1 MGNKVS
7 KPVSIVVAALILLV
21 IIFVLRGSLRGP
33 MRVVLPQEGTNKE
46 YYSGTDDGENDAIN
60 RVDIRPATVQDAI
73 AVLRRP
79 QQYKRTVVIE
89 RYYSGGSCI
98 DMLEVFVDNG
108 WTRADLVKDGS
119 EKRHMISNGEVSYIW
134 YGSSKSYYAGA
145 AALSAD
151 EEQYIPTYEDI
162 LHMDVQR
169 IALADYCMLDTKNCI
184 YVETA
189 PDSAGY
195 VQRYWV
201 CVSDGLLVAAEK
213 ACGEDIVYRMAGMDT
228 DTETVMEDAFV
239 LPDGTQLHTP
249 YIKS

>member
-1 MGNKVS
+1 MGNKAS
-7 KPVSIVVAALILLV
+7 KSVSIVVAALILLV
-21 IIFVLRGSLRGP
+21 IVFMLRGSLRGP
-33 MRVVLPQEGTNKE
+33 ERVVLPQEVTNE
-46 YYSGTDDGENDAIN
+46 GVNSGTDDGENDVIN
-60 RVDIRPATVQDAI
+60 RVDIRPSTVQDAI

-79 QQYKRTVVIE
+79 QQYQRTVVIE

-98 DMLEVFVDNG
+98 DTLEVFVDNG
-108 WTRADLVKDGS
+108 WTRADLVKDGA

-134 YGSSKSYYAGA
+134 YGNSKSYYTGA

-195 VQRYWV
+195 VERYWV

-213 ACGEDIVYRMAGMDT
+213 ACGEDIVYRMAGMNA

-239 LPDGTQLHTP
+239 LPDGTQLHTLHV
-249 YIKS
+249 KS